1 MPSFIKSVSYAVNG
15 LKIAFSEK
23 HVKIHLIAAIVVITA
38 GLYFHITVIE
48 WYMLLLCTGI
58 VLALEI
64 INTAI
69 EHFVNLVEPNKNP
82 KAGAIKD
89 LAAGAVL
96 IFSLITIIIGI
107 MIFWKYILALL

>member
-48 WYMLLLCTGI
+48 WCILLFCIGI

-69 EHFVNLVEPNKNP
+69 EHFVNLNLLNCQFNELTSLS
-82 KAGAIKD
+82 G
-89 LAAGAVL
+89 
-96 IFSLITIIIGI
+96 FSDSLVTL
-107 MIFWKYILALL
+107 Y